1 MSSSARMAQGFIV
14 LSLNDNDSTFS
25 SKLILS
31 KEKEGATFYFIKAI
45 KISPYVDI
53 TQHNGLSF
61 LKSQRGRTAN
71 EVKSTKLKVTVKNIC
86 RAVLSD

>member
-1 MSSSARMAQGFIV
+1 MF
-14 LSLNDNDSTFS
+14 
-25 SKLILS
+25 
-31 KEKEGATFYFIKAI
+31 
-45 KISPYVDI
+45 PYVDI

-71 EVKSTKLKVTVKNIC
+71 EVKSTKLEVTVKNIC

>member
-53 TQHNGLSF
+53 TQVS
-61 LKSQRGRTAN
+61 
-71 EVKSTKLKVTVKNIC
+71 
-86 RAVLSD
+86 

>member
-1 MSSSARMAQGFIV
+1 MT
-14 LSLNDNDSTFS
+14 NNSTFS
-25 SKLILS
+25 SKVILS
-31 KEKEGATFYFIKAI
+31 QEKDGATFFFIKAI

-71 EVKSTKLKVTVKNIC
+71 EVKSTKLEVTVKNIC
-86 RAVLSD
+86 RAALSE

>member
-14 LSLNDNDSTFS
+14 LSLDDNDSTFS

-53 TQHNGLSF
+53 TQHNGL
-61 LKSQRGRTAN
+61 RGRTEN
-71 EVKSTKLKVTVKNIC
+71 EVKSTKLEVTVKNIC
-86 RAVLSD
+86 RAALED